1 MFSCSIRTCF
11 VITYQWAFLLHI
23 VKTSSHFYFNWHYP
37 FQVVEEVKEE
47 SEAEESDDDMGFSL
61 FD

>member
-1 MFSCSIRTCF
+1 MLFAGECVDESACPSGNVLGNGRFDRVC
-11 VITYQWAFLLHI
+11 VMPAEA
-23 VKTSSHFYFNWHYP
+23 
-37 FQVVEEVKEE
+37 VEEVKEE